1 MELNLGMSSII
12 TLLILALVI
21 IAVFLGVKIVS
32 QSQVYVVER
41 FGKYTKTLSAGL
53 NFIVPFLDRIAHKID
68 ILERQLPEKEN
79 SVITKDNVEILLK
92 TAVFYRVVDASRA
105 VYRISNID
113 QAIETAVIGVIRA
126 VCGAMEFDDVQ
137 AKRDAINAKIR
148 IRSEEG
154 SYIFDNDP
162 ITLKDETL
170 FSTKVSLPSNLIE
183 GDYKIKIYL
192 VQDKK
197 LINLSTDIIEV
208 RKVGLER
215 WLHKI
220 AHEQSLFY
228 GMFSIFLALFFGW
241 GASTLFRRF
250 QK

>member
-1 MELNLGMSSII
+1 MTQIPNITIRKKKKIFGIWVNSNPNKISDSPSFYSLLFTEKPENILSDSELTKSSI
-12 TLLILALVI
+12 
-21 IAVFLGVKIVS
+21 
-32 QSQVYVVER
+32 
-41 FGKYTKTLSAGL
+41 GKRK
-53 NFIVPFLDRIAHKID
+53 FFK
-68 ILERQLPEKEN
+68 
-79 SVITKDNVEILLK
+79 
-92 TAVFYRVVDASRA
+92 
-105 VYRISNID
+105 SNIQD
-113 QAIETAVIGVIRA
+113 PSYT
-126 VCGAMEFDDVQ
+126 
-137 AKRDAINAKIR
+137 DAINAKIR

-208 RKVGLER
+208 RRVGLER

>member
-1 MELNLGMSSII
+1 MRHILAIFVFVVSSMTLLANDTIVGGLSSKSVSINTTFTGSNILIFGSIKRSNNEKIIPSNVIIEIIGPKTNITVRKKKKIFGIWVNSNPNKISDSPSFYSLLFTEKPENILSDSELTKSSI
-12 TLLILALVI
+12 
-21 IAVFLGVKIVS
+21 
-32 QSQVYVVER
+32 
-41 FGKYTKTLSAGL
+41 GKRK
-53 NFIVPFLDRIAHKID
+53 FFK
-68 ILERQLPEKEN
+68 
-79 SVITKDNVEILLK
+79 
-92 TAVFYRVVDASRA
+92 
-105 VYRISNID
+105 SNIQD
-113 QAIETAVIGVIRA
+113 PSYT
-126 VCGAMEFDDVQ
+126 
-137 AKRDAINAKIR
+137 DAINAKIR

-197 LINLSTDIIEV
+197 LINLSTDVIEV
-208 RKVGLER
+208 RRVGLER

>member
-1 MELNLGMSSII
+1 METLELNLGMSSII
-12 TLLILALVI
+12 SLLILALVI
-21 IAVFLGVKIVS
+21 IAVFLGIKIVS

-137 AKRDAINAKIR
+137 AKRDTINAKI
-148 IRSEEG
+148 E
-154 SYIFDNDP
+154 
-162 ITLKDETL
+162 ETL
-170 FSTKVSLPSNLIE
+170 SESCKDW
-183 GDYKIKIYL
+183 G
-192 VQDKK
+192 
-197 LINLSTDIIEV
+197 IEV
-208 RKVGLER
+208 TRTEVLDVDVDANTKTAMQQQLNADIR
-215 WLHKI
+215 PRLLLR
-220 AHEQSLFY
+220 QS
-228 GMFSIFLALFFGW
+228 
-241 GASTLFRRF
+241 RREDN
-250 QK
+250 QQLILKLLKNRLKRLRSCLNLQIQNY